1 MSTPLYVSL
10 NVVGDPVNGDYNDK
24 HTIYSVVTVPSD
36 STPIVTIQNLKVVD
50 QAFSLNW
57 IYQNLSPN
65 DTLQVWGKNASKASS
80 ITIPRQTSQFYPT
93 PLPFTFNIPFTNGLT
108 SGMQVVLT
116 NFPDVLIETLVGG
129 QYIDL
134 LNGTFTTLS
143 GTNSTSFIINVN
155 IPTGTTT
162 IGVPVPD
169 GNILFTNGLSPEE
182 FTLLK
187 TTTCSAQYFSIKNAT
202 YYGVALVVPGKYND
216 SKTTTPLIS
225 SGAVGSIT
233 YAGTK
238 KNTIQWTSSNFS
250 NTSKVNIWLFD
261 GANWAIN
268 TTSTIGAGEAKLLNV
283 NDNQT
288 YRLALNVVNDPL
300 FNDYNN
306 YVPVGTNYGTY
317 TNTGLLTIQSAY
329 ESGENTII
337 NWTYSGSPTDQLQ
350 IFVQLTAPQV
360 YVTLPIYQEI
370 ILVNTVTCGN
380 SGTIQIPKPT
390 LPQPWIRY
398 VTSAYNF
405 YYNFPETSPG
415 YTVKLVVPNS
425 YNNSITFI
433 NQTSFWPFYNITPTN
448 SDIVINYYA
457 VLNKYNLKLLVTY
470 ENILPTDILEVWSFV
485 NEEPTLVSYFML
497 CDNQYLNIPEF
508 YFSEKFAL
516 RVAGKYND
524 DLRITDTFSYFYFG
538 IDPFQTSIVT
548 SSSIPL
554 YWISSTFEAGDPVY
568 IHYGTGG
575 ALTDVVTTTVGNNRY
590 PSPGPNT
597 ICGTYTLT
605 GLQPNTV
612 YSIMIIP
619 ISFTGGAYNIVSNY
633 NGNTITTATVGN
645 TITYAP
651 LPDVVGYQI
660 FPTPTYCPVNIY
672 NIYNVSN
679 KTYVDWVLSYL
690 NSNFTYRFV
699 NFDGSLLA
707 TENIPAANSNVETP
721 INIFYNTGTNINNNP
736 LYPTKPNDF
745 TIYVYDTNQNIICTS
760 ISCNVTVKNLIN
772 INSSYLT
779 NAGLAVVNWSTGLS
793 TSSPF
798 SYTFTYNGTILAS
811 GTTSES
817 GRPMITPLI
826 PTPPTNSTLTV
837 TVRGHSQTFTFN
849 PNTIPINPSGPG
861 YYYYN
866 SKPTPTPILTYDISS
881 LYTTTNSISFIL
893 TTNDTRTLNFMITDN
908 STGNY
913 YLYSVPVSPSGSV
926 TNAFLTSGI
935 PPGTHSLNLAIK
947 DSNTYLVYQYNYTV
961 TI

>member
-24 HTIYSVVTVPSD
+24 HTIYSTIQVPTNNIPS
-36 STPIVTIQNLKVVD
+36 VTIQNLQVVD

-57 IYQNLSPN
+57 IYQNLSLN
-65 DTLQVWGKNASKASS
+65 DTLQVWGAGS
-80 ITIPRQTSQFYPT
+80 ITATSITVPLPSGQFYTSPT
-93 PLPFTFNIPFTNGLT
+93 PFTFNIPFTSGLT

-116 NFPDVLIETLVGG
+116 NFPDVLCLGDGSTSG
-129 QYIDL
+129 YYNL

-155 IPTGTTT
+155 LPNNTTT
-162 IGVPVPD
+162 GIGVPIPS
-169 GNILFTNGLSPEE
+169 GNILFTNGLSPS
-182 FTLLK
+182 TLLK

-216 SKTTTPLIS
+216 AKTTTPLIS

-261 GANWAIN
+261 GVNWAIN

-306 YVPVGTNYGTY
+306 YVPIGTNYGTY

-329 ESGENTII
+329 ESGENAII

-350 IFVQLTAPQV
+350 VFVQLIAPQV
-360 YVTLPIYQEI
+360 YVALPIYQEI

-380 SGTIQIPKPT
+380 SGTIKIPKPT

-398 VTSAYNF
+398 VTSAYNGSF

-485 NEEPTLVSYFML
+485 GEEPTLVSYFML

-508 YFSEKFAL
+508 YFSENFAL

-538 IDPFQTSIVT
+538 IDTLQTSIVT

-554 YWISSTFEAGDPVY
+554 YWRSSTFEAVDPVY

-575 ALTDVVTTTVGNNRY
+575 ALTNIVTTTVGNNRY
-590 PSPGPNT
+590 PSPYGPNS

-619 ISFTGGAYNIVSNY
+619 ISFTGGEYNIVSNY

-645 TITYAP
+645 TITYSP

-660 FPTPTYCPVNIY
+660 FPTPTFSPVNIY
-672 NIYNVSN
+672 NIYNSSN

-690 NSNFTYRFV
+690 NSDFTYSFV

-707 TENIPAANSNVETP
+707 SGNIPAANSNVETP
-721 INIFYNTGTNINNNP
+721 INIFYDVGTN
-736 LYPTKPNDF
+736 F

-779 NAGLAVVNWSTGLS
+779 NAGLALVNWSTGLS
-793 TSSPF
+793 NSSPF
-798 SYTFTYNGTILAS
+798 SYTFTYNRTILAS

-849 PNTIPINPSGPG
+849 P
-861 YYYYN
+861 
-866 SKPTPTPILTYDISS
+866 
-881 LYTTTNSISFIL
+881 
-893 TTNDTRTLNFMITDN
+893 
-908 STGNY
+908 
-913 YLYSVPVSPSGSV
+913 V
-926 TNAFLTSGI
+926 
-935 PPGTHSLNLAIK
+935 
-947 DSNTYLVYQYNYTV
+947 
-961 TI
+961 